1 MFGMIPRQ
9 MIERLSWTTG
19 SFGVIQLMR
28 LVNNVVLARLLSPPL
43 FGLMLIVNSIRTG
56 VELLSDVGIN
66 QDHQGH
72 SGRRAGG
79 GLLRIRRP
87 FRELFRKA

>member
-1 MFGMIPRQ
+1 MIGRIPRGMIV
-9 MIERLSWTTG
+9 RLSWTTG
-19 SFGVIQLMR
+19 SFGLIQLLR

-66 QDHQGH
+66 QNIVSNRKGH
-72 SGRRAGG
+72 TPVFYDTAWT
-79 GLLRIRRP
+79 I
-87 FRELFRKA
+87 

>member
-1 MFGMIPRQ
+1 MIGKISRP

-19 SFGVIQLMR
+19 SFGVIQVMR

-66 QDHQGH
+66 QNIISNKQGH
-72 SGRRAGG
+72 TPEFYDTAWT
-79 GLLRIRRP
+79 I
-87 FRELFRKA
+87 